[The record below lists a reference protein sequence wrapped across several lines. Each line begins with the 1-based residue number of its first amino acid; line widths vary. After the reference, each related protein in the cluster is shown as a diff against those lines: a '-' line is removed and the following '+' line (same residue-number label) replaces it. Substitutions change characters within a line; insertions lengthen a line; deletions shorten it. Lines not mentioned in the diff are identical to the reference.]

1 MSLVSTAAPRR
12 ALRIPRPAGLASALT
27 VLCVAVLFFVS
38 SKVLTA
44 AGIPYATPGGS
55 ALTKFHP
62 ATFLAL
68 AALGLWAV
76 AIGPGRLLATLAA
89 QRPGTLVFAA
99 AIVLLTFQ
107 AAIVQKLPIS
117 AVVDTFVLPLALFVC
132 LAALTAP
139 VSERILIGIHLFF
152 LLNSTIGY
160 LEYLTPFRLTPTYQD
175 GVIVTY
181 DWRATA
187 LLGHPLV
194 NALATGCYL
203 LILTGPGGRRFDMPI
218 RAALIL
224 YSLGAMV
231 AFGGRAATVVLLGLL
246 SLRAVLQVARVLAG
260 RPFRLR
266 DAALGIL
273 GLTAVAIAG
282 SLLVQAGALDSFLG
296 RFEDDSGSAATRVA
310 MFSIFDGMTLR
321 DVFFAPDLDHIASN
335 QRRLDLAIGIE
346 SFVVAFFAYYGIVTT
361 VLFFL
366 GLAAFAG
373 EIVRVV
379 GRAALLPL
387 GYYFVVTSTATG
399 IANKTIDFTLVMV
412 MIVVLLDRRFI
423 PAETDRPAAC

>member
-1 MSLVSTAAPRR
+1 MKIDATTLQRRPIPIPQLVS
-12 ALRIPRPAGLASALT
+12 LATALT
-27 VLCVAVLFFVS
+27 VLALIVLFFIS

-44 AGIPYATPGGS
+44 AGIPYAPPGGS

-62 ATFLAL
+62 ATFLTL
-68 AALGLWAV
+68 TALGVWAI
-76 AIGPGRLLATLAA
+76 AIGPGRMLSGLAS

-107 AAIVQKLPIS
+107 AAVVQKLPIS

-132 LAALTAP
+132 ISSLSAT
-139 VSERILIGIHLFF
+139 VTERLLVGIHLFF
-152 LLNSTIGY
+152 LLNSTLGY

-194 NALATGCYL
+194 NALATGIYL
-203 LILTGPGGRRFDMPI
+203 LILTGPGGRRFDLSI
-218 RAALIL
+218 RAVLCL
-224 YSLGAMV
+224 YNLGAMV
-231 AFGGRAATVVLLGLL
+231 AFGGRAATVALLGLL
-246 SLRAVLQVARVLAG
+246 ALRAALQIARVLAG

-266 DAALGIL
+266 DAAIGIL
-273 GLTAVAIAG
+273 GLTALAIAG

-310 MFSIFDGMTLR
+310 MFSIFDGMALR
-321 DVFFAPDLDHIASN
+321 DVLFAPDLAHIASN

-346 SFVVAFFAYYGIVTT
+346 SFVVAFIAYYGVVTT

-366 GLAAFAG
+366 GLAAFAA
-373 EIVRVV
+373 EIVRAV
-379 GRAALLPL
+379 GAAALLPL
-387 GYYFVVTSTATG
+387 AYYFVVTSTATG
-399 IANKTIDFTLVMV
+399 IANKTIDFAIVMV
-412 MIVVLLDRRFI
+412 MIMILLDRRFI